1 LAVSLPTDASTN
13 AIPLERSPALLYR
26 VNEVM
31 REGRRGRNEPE
42 RIPFFC
48 ECPRADCYAPVWL
61 TADAYDQ
68 RRSGSEPSLVSPSHE
83 LGRDLAEGRLGKA
96 G

>member
-1 LAVSLPTDASTN
+1 LAASLPTDASTN
-13 AIPLERSPALLYR
+13 AIPRERSPALLHR

-31 REGRRGRNEPE
+31 REGRRGQNEPE

-48 ECPRADCYAPVWL
+48 ECRRADCYAPVWL

-68 RRSGSEPSLVSPSHE
+68 WRSGPEQSLVLPGHE
-83 LGRDLAEGRLGKA
+83 DARDRGGGRLRTRG
-96 G
+96 

>member
-1 LAVSLPTDASTN
+1 LAAFLPTDASTN

-31 REGRRGRNEPE
+31 REGRRGQNEPE

-48 ECPRADCYAPVWL
+48 ECRRADCYAPVWL

-83 LGRDLAEGRLGKA
+83 LARGRGEGRLGKA